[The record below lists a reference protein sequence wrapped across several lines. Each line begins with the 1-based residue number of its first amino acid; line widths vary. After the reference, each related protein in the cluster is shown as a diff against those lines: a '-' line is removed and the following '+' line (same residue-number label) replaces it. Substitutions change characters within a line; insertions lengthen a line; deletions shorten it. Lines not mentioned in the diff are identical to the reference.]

1 MVSHRDGYGHSRR
14 RERNLILKVRIYCSY
29 SNPCSRSGPACLGQG
44 SADGQGF
51 PKIVNAEAQVCLKRS
66 ECAGYKVQLRGRI
79 SCLGA

>member
-14 RERNLILKVRIYCSY
+14 RERSLILKVRIYCIIQILV
-29 SNPCSRSGPACLGQG
+29 ADQGQHAWVRG
-44 SADGQGF
+44 LQTGKVF

-66 ECAGYKVQLRGRI
+66 ECAGYKVQLRDRI